1 MLLRLSLLL
10 FGLTLSTFAQN
21 SAAKSPQTPPG
32 PSIFDATLDEA
43 GAKTPEIS
51 TNDLKRTLGEHSAT
65 VLDTRPQKEF
75 AVSHIPGA
83 QNVAAKPGVEMSK
96 YVSDVAEVARLV
108 NNKKDAPLVLYCNG
122 PFCGKS
128 KRLSEELL
136 AAGFTNV
143 RRYQLGIPVWRAL
156 GGVTQIEA
164 DGAKYVRDNDKT
176 AAWID
181 VRPAANFAKGS
192 IAGAKSIPR
201 SLVLQGKDVGEL
213 KKAKDDGR
221 LPTTDHNTRI
231 IVFGGSADDVRFVAD
246 AIAHEAFHNVTF
258 YEGDWTQLK

>member
-10 FGLTLSTFAQN
+10 ALTLSTVAQTSPGN
-21 SAAKSPQTPPG
+21 SPQSPPA
-32 PSIFDATLDEA
+32 PSVFDATLNEA
-43 GAKTPEIS
+43 AAKTPEIS
-51 TNDLKRTLGEHSAT
+51 TNDLKKILADHSAT

-83 QNVAAKPGVEMSK
+83 MNVAAKPGVEMSK
-96 YVSDVAEVARLV
+96 YVSDVAEVTRLV

-176 AAWID
+176 AVWID
-181 VRPAANFAKGS
+181 VRPAVEFAKGS
-192 IAGAKSIPR
+192 IPGAKNIPR

-221 LPTTDHNTRI
+221 LPTTDHNTRV

-246 AIAHEAFHNVTF
+246 AIAHEAFHNVAF
-258 YEGDWTQLK
+258 YEGDLTPLR

>member
-1 MLLRLSLLL
+1 MLLRFSLLL
-10 FGLTLSTFAQN
+10 IGLSMLSVAQTT
-21 SAAKSPQTPPG
+21 SSPSSQTPPA

-51 TNDLKRTLGEHSAT
+51 TNDLKRVLAEHSAT
-65 VLDTRPQKEF
+65 VLDSRPQKEF
-75 AVSHIPGA
+75 ATSHIPGA
-83 QNVAAKPGVEMSK
+83 MNVAAKAGVEMSK
-96 YVSDVAEVARLV
+96 YVSDVAEVLRLV

-156 GGVTQIEA
+156 GGMTQIES

-176 AAWID
+176 AVWID
-181 VRPAANFAKGS
+181 VRPPAEFAKGS
-192 IAGAKSIPR
+192 VPGAKNIPR
-201 SLVLQGKDVGEL
+201 SLVLVGKDVGEL

-231 IVFGGSADDVRFVAD
+231 IVFGGSPDDVRFVAD
-246 AIAHEAFHNVTF
+246 AIAHEAFHNVAF
-258 YEGDWTQLK
+258 YDGDIATLK

>member
-1 MLLRLSLLL
+1 MFLRFPLLL
-10 FGLTLSTFAQN
+10 LGLALSSFAQT
-21 SAAKSPQTPPG
+21 AAGTAPN
-32 PSIFDATLDEA
+32 IFDATLNDS
-43 GAKTPEIS
+43 GAKTTEIS
-51 TNDLKRTLGEHSAT
+51 TTELKKVIADRSAT

-83 QNVAAKPGVEMSK
+83 MNVAAKPGVEMSK
-96 YVSDVAEVARLV
+96 YVSDVAEVTRLV

-136 AAGFTNV
+136 TAGFTNV

-156 GGVTQIEA
+156 GGVTQIEN

-176 AAWID
+176 AFWID
-181 VRPAANFAKGS
+181 VRPAADFAKGS
-192 IAGAKSIPR
+192 VPSSKNIPR

-231 IVFGGSADDVRFVAD
+231 IVFGGSAEENSFVAD
-246 AIAHEAFHNVTF
+246 AIAHEAFHNVAF
-258 YEGDWTQLK
+258 LAGDFANLK

>member
-1 MLLRLSLLL
+1 MLFRLCFLLL
-10 FGLTLSTFAQN
+10 GLALSCFAQ
-21 SAAKSPQTPPG
+21 STSG
-32 PSIFDATLDEA
+32 PAPNIFDATLTES

-51 TNDLKRTLGEHSAT
+51 TNDLKKALADHSAT
-65 VLDTRPQKEF
+65 VLDSRPQKEF

-83 QNVAAKPGVEMSK
+83 MNVAAKAGVEMSK
-96 YVSDVAEVARLV
+96 YVSDVAEVLRLV

-156 GGVTQIEA
+156 GGMTQIES

-176 AAWID
+176 AVWID
-181 VRPAANFAKGS
+181 VRPPVEFAKGS
-192 IAGAKSIPR
+192 VPGAKNIPR
-201 SLVLQGKDVGEL
+201 SLVLVGKDVGEL

-221 LPTTDHNTRI
+221 LPTPDHNPRI
-231 IVFGGSADDVRFVAD
+231 IVFGGSPDDVRFVAD
-246 AIAHEAFHNVTF
+246 AIAHEAFHNVAF
-258 YEGDWTQLK
+258 YDGDIATLK

>member
-1 MLLRLSLLL
+1 MLLRFSLLL
-10 FGLTLSTFAQN
+10 IGLSMLSVAQTT
-21 SAAKSPQTPPG
+21 SSPSSQTPPA

-51 TNDLKRTLGEHSAT
+51 TNDLKRVLAEHSAT
-65 VLDTRPQKEF
+65 VLDSRPQKEF
-75 AVSHIPGA
+75 ATSHIPGA
-83 QNVAAKPGVEMSK
+83 MNVAAKAGVEMSK
-96 YVSDVAEVARLV
+96 YVSDVAEVLRLV

-156 GGVTQIEA
+156 GGMTQIES

-176 AAWID
+176 AVWID
-181 VRPAANFAKGS
+181 VRPPVEFAKGS
-192 IAGAKSIPR
+192 VPGAKNIPR
-201 SLVLQGKDVGEL
+201 SLVLVGKDVGEL

-231 IVFGGSADDVRFVAD
+231 IVFGGSPDDVRFVAD
-246 AIAHEAFHNVTF
+246 AIAHEAFHNVAF
-258 YEGDWTQLK
+258 YDGDIATLK